1 MRPGVVVV
9 VVTRAMDVG
18 VVFGGGIIDDIST
31 SDGEGGGDKRALD
44 ARRDRRVQTILE
56 SN

>member
-1 MRPGVVVV
+1 MRPGFVVV

-31 SDGEGGGDKRALD
+31 SDGEGGGDERALD
-44 ARRDRRVQTILE
+44 ARPDRRVQTMLE
-56 SN
+56 SS